1 MAKRSVTPAAAWLK
15 QQTRSIRLP
24 LMIATAAGVV
34 AALLFVWQ
42 AKYLADLISGLA
54 LGEAVSLSV
63 IPLIVGLMAA
73 RLLLLWVK
81 DVLGVQASLTVRK
94 RVRQALLTKLAELGP
109 NRSRFGSDGA
119 LSTAVFEQVDALD
132 GYLARYIPQQ
142 ILVLVIPLIILVA
155 VWPISKLAVLIF
167 VGTAPL
173 VPFFM
178 IIVGKGASSASRK
191 QFKAMAIMGGQFL
204 DLMRGLPTLK
214 LLGRTALG
222 RDRLDQS
229 AEQYRAKTMSV
240 LRLAFLSTAVLELFA
255 SLSIALIAVFL
266 GIGLLEQLPWA
277 KGEVP
282 VPLASAMFILLLA
295 PEFYQP
301 LRQLGTDYHARAH
314 ALGAAETLQPIL
326 AATTVQ
332 NNGSLA
338 APQTAATIEF
348 NQLSW
353 QPNGRDVLKQVSL
366 TVSAGERIALIGESG
381 AGKSS
386 MLHMLLG
393 FTEPTSGNVMI
404 AGKTLTDYDLSSW
417 RQQLVWLAQRPEW
430 FSGTIAD
437 NLRIGNP
444 SARDDDLW
452 QALQQAGALP
462 FVRQLPDGLAS
473 RIGEG
478 GIGLSGGQLQ
488 RIALARAVLSNASTW
503 LLDEPGAHLDRAT
516 AAELRQQLATAS
528 AGKTLIMATH
538 DLADL
543 DWVDRII
550 RVRNG
555 EIEEVSRG

>member
-15 QQTRSIRLP
+15 QQTNAIRP
-24 LMIATAAGVV
+24 KLMLATAAGVV
-34 AALLFVWQ
+34 GALLFVWQ
-42 AKYLADLISGLA
+42 AKYLANLLSGLA
-54 LGEAVSLSV
+54 LGEQVGLAV
-63 IPLIVGLMAA
+63 IPMIVGLMAA
-73 RLLLLWVK
+73 RLVLLWVK
-81 DVLGVQASLTVRK
+81 DVIGVQASLTVRQ
-94 RVRQALLTKLAELGP
+94 RVRQELLTKLAQLGP
-109 NRSRFGSDGA
+109 HRSRFGNDGS

-142 ILVLVIPLIILVA
+142 ILVLVIPIIILVA
-155 VWPISKLAVLIF
+155 VWPISKLAALIF
-167 VGTAPL
+167 IGTAPL

-178 IIVGKGASSASRK
+178 IIVGKGASQASRK

-214 LLGRTALG
+214 LLGRTSLG

-255 SLSIALIAVFL
+255 SISIAMVAVFL

-282 VPLASAMFILLLA
+282 VELASAMFILLLA

-326 AATTVQ
+326 KATAQQSEGQVQ
-332 NNGSLA
+332 AENL
-338 APQTAATIEF
+338 PVTIEF
-348 NQLSW
+348 KQLNW
-353 QPNGRDVLKQVSL
+353 QPNDRTVLRDINL
-366 TVSAGERIALIGESG
+366 TVRPGERIALIGESG

-386 MLHMLLG
+386 LLHMLLG
-393 FTEPTSGNVMI
+393 FTAPTSGQLLLD
-404 AGKTLTDYDLSSW
+404 GKAFTDYQLASW

-430 FSGTIAD
+430 FSGSIRD
-437 NLRIGNP
+437 NLLIGNP
-444 SARDDDLW
+444 SATDEALW
-452 QALQQAGALP
+452 QALQQGGAMA
-462 FVRQLPDGLAS
+462 FVRQLPDGLDS
-473 RIGEG
+473 RLGEG

-488 RIALARAVLSNASTW
+488 RIALARAVLSSANTW

-516 AAELRQQLATAS
+516 AAELRTQLATAS
-528 AGKTLIMATH
+528 EGKTLIMATH

-543 DWVDRII
+543 HWVDRII
-550 RVRNG
+550 RVQDG
-555 EIEEVSRG
+555 SIEDVSHG

>member
-1 MAKRSVTPAAAWLK
+1 ML
-15 QQTRSIRLP
+15 
-24 LMIATAAGVV
+24 ATAAGTLG
-34 AALLFVWQ
+34 ALLFVWQ

-54 LGEAVSLSV
+54 LGDSVSLAV
-63 IPLIVGLMAA
+63 IPMIVLLMAV
-73 RLLLLWVK
+73 RLVLLWVK
-81 DVLGVQASLTVRK
+81 DVLGVQASLTVRQ
-94 RVRQALLTKLAELGP
+94 RVRQQLLTKLAQLGP
-109 NRSRFGSDGA
+109 HRSRFGSDGA

-142 ILVLVIPLIILVA
+142 TLVLVIPLIILIV

-167 VGTAPL
+167 IGTAPL

-178 IIVGKGASSASRK
+178 ILVGKGASAASSK

-214 LLGRTALG
+214 LLGRTRLG

-229 AEQYRAKTMSV
+229 AEQYREKTMSV

-255 SLSIALIAVFL
+255 SLSIAMVAVFL

-301 LRQLGTDYHARAH
+301 LRQLGSDYHARAH

-326 AATTVQ
+326 AAPVVHSEGRAQ
-332 NNGSLA
+332 AQSE
-338 APQTAATIEF
+338 PATIEF
-348 NQLSW
+348 VDLSW
-353 QPNGRDVLKQVSL
+353 QPNNRDVLSQINL
-366 TVSAGERIALIGESG
+366 TVRPGERIALIGDSG

-386 MLHMLLG
+386 LLHMLLG
-393 FTEPTSGNVMI
+393 FTAPTSGDILLN
-404 AGKTLTDYDLSSW
+404 GKALKDYQLSSW

-437 NLRIGNP
+437 NLKIGKP
-444 SARDDDLW
+444 MATDDDMW
-452 QALQQAGALP
+452 QALQQAGAIG
-462 FVRQLPDGLAS
+462 FVRQLPDGLNS

-488 RIALARAVLSNASTW
+488 RIALARAVLSSAATW

-516 AAELRQQLATAS
+516 ASELRKQLALAS
-528 AGKTLIMATH
+528 TGKTLLMATH

-550 RVRNG
+550 RVQNG
-555 EIEEVSRG
+555 RIEEVSRG